1 MKQSIAAQSTADD
14 TPLLMHFPPLWRNR
28 NFFLLATAYVVSVV
42 GDRIHY
48 LVMLALMCYVILH
61 DKTES
66 AQHSAQLNIAMF
78 IPFLMLAPIGGAI
91 SDRLPRRWVMI
102 GCDLTRFVIVIIAR
116 TVLLVAAYH
125 SSLPVWELLVLLF
138 GSEVILSSF
147 GEIFSPARAAIVP
160 NLVHPRELLQ
170 ANSILS
176 VAGTISTLAGFVL
189 GGVLITL
196 GHYWH
201 YGLQVAMYADA
212 ATYLMSAT
220 AVFSMKLQPGMDR
233 PEPVKGHT
241 HPGLIKELTSA
252 WHYLRC
258 HKHPLQAITLEV
270 LFFTASSVI
279 LNCMP
284 AIVTSRFHLTA
295 SDFAYF
301 MGVAGIGM
309 IVGAAAVS
317 RARNGIPKEVG
328 IGWATVA
335 IGAGILMAGQASHW
349 ETFLIWLTLSASFGA
364 VMFITVDTLLQRVVP
379 DWVRGR
385 VMGARDM
392 LTTFGLLLPTV
403 PIAFWPKVDAFLMSI
418 ILGVGTA
425 ILAIGVFLLII
436 YYRRQPLPLPAAA
449 ARRLVAAYM
458 QVVHRWRRANACRI
472 PVHGPAIVV
481 GDHGGALQTLAVA
494 ISSKRRLVRLMME
507 EKYFRLPIL
516 RQIFGLLGCISIN
529 RQGARGK
536 SLRQALRAL
545 NHGHVVGL
553 FPEISTGYG
562 PAGGEP
568 QLAAAMLAARTGAPV
583 VPVYISGTYPHR
595 SVLHDLLKPARV
607 VIHFGSPIHFDRY
620 DKDSSS
626 REHLREVAKEI
637 LQAIEH
643 LRLRVE
649 SAAEKGSPT
658 HR

>member
-1 MKQSIAAQSTADD
+1 MKQSIEAQSMADD
-14 TPLLMHFPPLWRNR
+14 TPLLMQFPPLWRNR
-28 NFFLLATAYVVSVV
+28 NFFLLAIAYVVSVV

-66 AQHSAQLNIAMF
+66 AAHSAQLNIAMF
-78 IPFLMLAPIGGAI
+78 IPFLLLAPIGGAI

-125 SSLPVWELLVLLF
+125 SSLPVWELLLLLF

-189 GGVLITL
+189 GGLLIAL
-196 GHYWH
+196 GDYWH
-201 YGLQVAMYADA
+201 FGLQMAMYADA

-220 AVFSMKLQPGMDR
+220 AVFSMRLRPGMDR
-233 PEPVKGHT
+233 PEPVKGQT
-241 HPGLIKELTSA
+241 HPGLLRELTSA
-252 WHYLRC
+252 YRYLRR
-258 HKHPLQAITLEV
+258 HKHPAQAITLEV

-328 IGWATVA
+328 IGWATLA
-335 IGAGILMAGQASHW
+335 IGGGILMASQASHW
-349 ETFLIWLTLSASFGA
+349 ETFLVWLTLSASFGA

-385 VMGARDM
+385 VMGARDL
-392 LTTFGLLLPTV
+392 LTTFGLLLPTI
-403 PIAFWPKVDAFLMSI
+403 PIAFWPRVDAFLMSI

-425 ILAIGVFLLII
+425 ILAIGVMLLVI
-436 YYRRQPLPLPAAA
+436 YYRRQPLPLPVAA
-449 ARRLVAAYM
+449 ARRVVAAYM
-458 QVVHRWRRANACRI
+458 QVYHRWRRANACRI
-472 PVHGPAIVV
+472 PVQGPAIVV
-481 GDHGGALQTLAVA
+481 GNHTSAIDSLAIA
-494 ISSKRRLVRLMME
+494 ISSKKRLVRFMLADQ
-507 EKYFRLPIL
+507 YFRMP
-516 RQIFGLLGCISIN
+516 LLHRLFRLMGCISVDP
-529 RQGARGK
+529 QGTGGG
-536 SLRQALRAL
+536 SLLQAMHAL
-545 NHGHVVGL
+545 EDGSVVGL
-553 FPEISTGYG
+553 FPEGSIKLGRH
-562 PAGGEP
+562 PQEP
-568 QLAAAMLAARTGAPV
+568 RLGVAMLAVRSGAPV
-583 VPVYISGTYPHR
+583 VPVYISGTRPHQTIWK
-595 SVLHDLLKPARV
+595 DLLTPAKV
-607 VIHFGSPIHFDRY
+607 VVHFGPPIRFEP
-620 DKDSSS
+620 SNGPMPS
-626 REHLREVAKEI
+626 REYLRRIADEIMQAVA
-637 LQAIEH
+637 AIKN
-643 LRLRVE
+643 RVE
-649 SAAEKGSPT
+649 SVPAQGPT
-658 HR
+658 SD

>member
-28 NFFLLATAYVVSVV
+28 NFFLLAIAYVVSVV

-78 IPFLMLAPIGGAI
+78 IPFLLLAPIGGAI

-147 GEIFSPARAAIVP
+147 GEIFSPARAAIIP

-170 ANSILS
+170 ANSLLS

-189 GGVLITL
+189 GGALITL
-196 GHYWH
+196 GDYWH
-201 YGLQVAMYADA
+201 FGLQVAMYADA
-212 ATYLMSAT
+212 ATYLLSAT
-220 AVFSMKLQPGMDR
+220 AVFSMRLQPGMDR
-233 PEPVKGHT
+233 PEPIKGQT
-241 HPGLIKELTSA
+241 HPGLIRELTSA
-252 WHYLRC
+252 YHYLRC
-258 HKHPLQAITLEV
+258 HKHPAQAITLEV

-317 RARNGIPKEVG
+317 RSRNGIPKEVG

-335 IGAGILMAGQASHW
+335 IGAGILMASQASHW
-349 ETFLIWLTLSASFGA
+349 ETFLLWLTLSASFGA
-364 VMFITVDTLLQRVVP
+364 VMFITVDTLLQRLVP

-385 VMGARDM
+385 VMGARDL

-403 PIAFWPKVDAFLMSI
+403 PIAFWPRVDAFLMSI
-418 ILGVGTA
+418 ILGVGTF
-425 ILAIGVFLLII
+425 ILAIGILLLVI
-436 YYRRQPLPLPAAA
+436 YYRRQPLPLPVAA
-449 ARRLVAAYM
+449 ARRVVTAYM
-458 QVVHRWRRANACRI
+458 QVYHRWHRATACRI
-472 PVHGPAIVV
+472 PVRGPAIVV
-481 GDHGGALQTLAVA
+481 GNHSSALDSLAIA
-494 ISSKRRLVRLMME
+494 ISSKRRVVRFMIADE
-507 EKYFRLPIL
+507 YFRLPL
-516 RQIFGLLGCISIN
+516 LHRLLKLLGCIAVN
-529 RQGARGK
+529 RQGTGAS
-536 SLRQALRAL
+536 SLRQAMRAL
-545 NHGHVVGL
+545 ESGAVLGL
-553 FPEISTGYG
+553 FPEGSIG
-562 PAGGEP
+562 PDHHLREARLGV
-568 QLAAAMLAARTGAPV
+568 AMLAARTGAPV
-583 VPVYISGTYPHR
+583 VPVYISGTRPHE
-595 SVLHDLLKPARV
+595 SILKDLLRPARV
-607 VIHFGSPIHFDRY
+607 VVHFGKPIQFDTPTGQTP
-620 DKDSSS
+620 S
-626 REHLREVAKEI
+626 RQHLRRIADEMM
-637 LQAIEH
+637 QAIAAIKQ
-643 LRLRVE
+643 RVD
-649 SAAEKGSPT
+649 APPEKSPV
-658 HR
+658 RDK

>member
-1 MKQSIAAQSTADD
+1 MKQSIAVHSAADD
-14 TPLLMHFPPLWRNR
+14 TPLLMSFPPLWRNR
-28 NFFLLATAYVVSVV
+28 NFFLLAIAYVVSVV

-61 DKTES
+61 DKAES
-66 AQHSAQLNIAMF
+66 AQHAAQLNIAMF
-78 IPFLMLAPIGGAI
+78 IPFLLLAPIGGVL

-116 TVLLVAAYH
+116 TILLVAAYH
-125 SSLPVWELLVLLF
+125 SSLPVWELLLLLF

-170 ANSILS
+170 ANSLLS

-189 GGVLITL
+189 GGALITL
-196 GHYWH
+196 GVYWH

-220 AVFSMKLQPGMDR
+220 AVFSMRLAPGVDR
-233 PEPVKGHT
+233 PEPVKGQT
-241 HPGLIKELTSA
+241 HPGIIRELTSA
-252 WHYLRC
+252 YHYLRD
-258 HKHPLQAITLEV
+258 HKHPAQAIILEV

-301 MGVAGIGM
+301 MGVAGVGM

-328 IGWATVA
+328 IAWATVA
-335 IGAGILMAGQASHW
+335 IGAGILMASQASHW

-364 VMFITVDTLLQRVVP
+364 VMFITVDTLLQRLVP

-385 VMGARDM
+385 VMGARDL
-392 LTTFGLLLPTV
+392 LTTFGLLLPTI

-425 ILAIGVFLLII
+425 ILAIGVFLLVI

-449 ARRLVAAYM
+449 VRRLVAGYM
-458 QVVHRWRRANACRI
+458 QVFHRWHRANACRI

-481 GDHGGALQTLAVA
+481 SNHTSAIDSLALA
-494 ISSKRRLVRLMME
+494 ISSKRRLVHLMMAEEYYRLPLLHPLFRLM
-507 EKYFRLPIL
+507 
-516 RQIFGLLGCISIN
+516 GCIAVN
-529 RQGARGK
+529 RHGSGFAG
-536 SLRQALRAL
+536 LRRAMRAL
-545 NHGHVVGL
+545 EDGAVVGL
-553 FPEISTGYG
+553 FPEGSISRDH
-562 PAGGEP
+562 
-568 QLAAAMLAARTGAPV
+568 QLGQGRLGVAMLAAHSGAPV
-583 VPVYISGTYPHR
+583 VPVYISGTRPHQ
-595 SVLHDLLKPARV
+595 SILKDLLRPARV
-607 VIHFGSPIHFDRY
+607 VVHFGPPLRFD
-620 DKDSSS
+620 SVAGQIPS
-626 REHLREVAKEI
+626 RQHLRQMADEI
-637 LQAIEH
+637 MQAIANIQQ
-643 LRLRVE
+643 RVDLA
-649 SAAEKGSPT
+649 SAPRGAPGK
-658 HR
+658 